1 MLVETILKELG
12 GKNMEE
18 KKLELQIE
26 VLEDRVAPT
35 VPPGLLGYEGH
46 PGNQGGHNPGQV
58 TTG

>member
-1 MLVETILKELG
+1 
-12 GKNMEE
+12 MEE